1 MTIAKFIFRSLWYFK
16 KKHLTILLGTALSTA
31 ILTGAL
37 ITGDSVNYSLNQI
50 VEKRLGGTDFALMTG
65 DRYVRNE
72 LAEAIE
78 QKLNAVAAA
87 VLSLE
92 GISINPENNKRINKT
107 FVYGIDEDF
116 WKLSK
121 LTVIPLK
128 DDEALIGTKLALK
141 LDLKVGDEFLL
152 RVENVD
158 FIPVNAPF
166 IEEEQPSVAF
176 RLTVK
181 DILDAN
187 QMGRFSLKSNQ
198 TAPDNVFLSRDFL
211 SERMELS
218 GFVNTLLVGDERD
231 QKLTAKFLDENLSQI
246 WKLADA
252 GLILREIE
260 APDEYEVVSKR
271 IFMDDPIVESLST
284 AQNKNEKILTYLVNS
299 LKSKHRSTPYSFVV
313 ATSFEIDGEPLKDD
327 EVAINEW
334 LARDLEIQVGDSLV
348 LDYFTI
354 GPLRSLVEES
364 YSFVVKQ
371 IVKTSSN
378 GLDNSLM
385 PAFPGLADANSC
397 SDWETSIP
405 IDLER
410 IRDKDEEYWNLYKG
424 TPKAYISIDNG
435 IELWKSSFGTF
446 TSIRFAKNGQDK
458 EAFADKLLQTLNP
471 KAINLQFIP
480 VKEEG
485 FLAANNGVSFGEL
498 FLSLSF
504 FVIVAGILLTA
515 LLYSL
520 NSESRKSEI
529 GLLSALGFT
538 KRQVLNIQIF
548 ESLFVAV
555 IGGLVGAFL
564 GILYNYVIMDAIQ
577 SVWSDIVRTNDL
589 EVFVKPETILIGA
602 FIGMFIALM
611 VVLLITRKKL
621 KLPLISLLKGFVD
634 KRTGL
639 GRKFKWVKPLTFSS
653 FGISLILTIYSLN
666 GSIEANSG
674 MLMGAGFM
682 FVVGSIAF
690 VKWMFARSLVHQSQ
704 KMLSVKSLA
713 LKNRALNQGRSIAVI
728 ALLALGSFTI
738 LITGANR
745 KTFYG
750 LDTSNASGT
759 GGYLLWAE
767 STMPIIHDLNEQQG
781 VNSEWQFSQFFNLAG
796 DDASCLN
803 LNLVNQPQ
811 LLGIPS
817 EDFDKRKSFGFAN
830 LSPDV
835 DAEHPWLELAN
846 GKADKVISAFVDQT
860 VLTWG
865 LKKKVGDTLFYLS
878 EAGERLSLIV
888 KGGLK
893 SSIFQGN
900 VLIDEAQF
908 RKYFP
913 SVGGSKIM
921 LIDAESDQQKA
932 LEAYLNN
939 EFTDFGIEVTRA
951 SDRLAEFNSVTN
963 TYLTVFMVLGG
974 LGVLIGTIGLGIV
987 LLRNL
992 LERRHELALL
1002 QSLGFTKNKILKII
1016 FLENFFLLI
1025 AGLLIGSLAA
1035 TIGMLPSLLSKVFEI
1050 PGTFVFL
1057 ILLTVFLSGVLWIY
1071 LPARLSLKR
1080 YLIQSLSGE

>member
-1 MTIAKFIFRSLWYFK
+1 MSIPKLILRSLWYFK
-16 KKHLTILLGTALSTA
+16 KKHLTILLGTAISTA

-37 ITGDSVNYSLNQI
+37 IVGDSVSHSLNQI
-50 VEKRLGGTDFALMTG
+50 VEKRLGGTEFALMTG

-72 LAEAIE
+72 LSQELGGE
-78 QKLNAVAAA
+78 LGVSAAA

-92 GISINPENNKRINKT
+92 GISINPENSKRINKS
-107 FVYGIDEDF
+107 FVYGIDDDF
-116 WKLSK
+116 WNLSE
-121 LTVIPLK
+121 LPPVILK
-128 DDEALIGTKLALK
+128 NDEALIGAKLAQK
-141 LDLKVGDEFLL
+141 LDLKAGDDFLL

-176 RLTVK
+176 RLKVK
-181 DILDAN
+181 AILSPD

-198 TAPDNVFLSRDFL
+198 TAPDNVFLSRTFL
-211 SERMELS
+211 SERMDLN
-218 GFVNTLLVGDERD
+218 GFVNTILLGKSKDKELSI
-231 QKLTAKFLDENLSQI
+231 KSLDHSLSET
-246 WKLADA
+246 WKLEDA
-252 GLILREIE
+252 GLIFRELE
-260 APDEYEVVSKR
+260 ASAEYELVSKR
-271 IFMDDPIVESLST
+271 IFMDDPIVASVSASQSE
-284 AQNKNEKILTYLVNS
+284 NEKILTYLVNS
-299 LKSKHRSTPYSFVV
+299 LKSGLRTTPYSFVT
-313 ATSFEIDGEPLKDD
+313 AASFEINGERLKND
-327 EVAINEW
+327 EIAINEW
-334 LARDLEIQVGDSLV
+334 LAKDLEIKVGDSLV

-354 GPLRSLVEES
+354 GPLRSLVKES
-364 YSFVVKQ
+364 HAFVVKQ
-371 IVKTSSN
+371 IVKTSEN
-378 GLDNSLM
+378 GLNNSLM

-424 TPKAYISIDNG
+424 MPKAYISIEKG
-435 IELWKSSFGTF
+435 IELWKSTFGTY
-446 TSIRFAKNGQDK
+446 TAVRFKKNVESTEEF
-458 EAFADKLLQTLNP
+458 EAQILKSLNP
-471 KAINLQFIP
+471 KDINLQFVA
-480 VKEEG
+480 VKQEG
-485 FLAANNGVSFGEL
+485 YLAANSGVSFGEL

-538 KRQVLNIQIF
+538 KKQVLRIQIF
-548 ESLFVAV
+548 ESLLVAV
-555 IGGLVGAFL
+555 IGGLVGALL
-564 GILYNYVIMDAIQ
+564 GILYNYAIMDAIQ
-577 SVWSDIVRTNDL
+577 SIWSDIVRTNDL
-589 EVFVKPETILIGA
+589 EVFVKPVTILTGA
-602 FIGMFIALM
+602 FSGILIALL
-611 VVLLITRKKL
+611 VVFLVTRKKL
-621 KLPLISLLKGFVD
+621 KLPLVSLLKEFTDNVPALL
-634 KRTGL
+634 KRFRWVKLFTALGL
-639 GRKFKWVKPLTFSS
+639 GSSLLLTV
-653 FGISLILTIYSLN
+653 YALN
-666 GSIEANSG
+666 GSIEANAG
-674 MLMGAGFM
+674 LLMGAGFM
-682 FVVGSIAF
+682 FIVGSMAW
-690 VKWMFARSLVHQSQ
+690 VKWMFAQSFTRLAQ
-704 KMLSVKSLA
+704 QGLSIKSLA
-713 LKNRALNQGRSIAVI
+713 LKNGALNQGRSIAVI

-750 LDTSNASGT
+750 LDASNDSGT

-767 STMPIIHDLNEQQG
+767 STMPVLHNLNELEG
-781 VNSEWQFSQFFNLAG
+781 VESDWQFSQFFNLEG

-811 LLGIPS
+811 LLGINS
-817 EDFDKRKSFGFAN
+817 REFDERKSFGFVKLAAA
-830 LSPDV
+830 V
-835 DAEHPWLELAN
+835 DAEHPWLELVN
-846 GKADKVISAFVDQT
+846 SKTEKIVSAYVDQT

-900 VLIDEAQF
+900 VLIDQAQF

-921 LIDAESDQQKA
+921 LIDAESNQQ
-932 LEAYLNN
+932 EAVETYLNS
-939 EFTDFGIEVTRA
+939 ELTDFGIEVTGA

-963 TYLTVFMVLGG
+963 TYLTVFMILGG

-1025 AGLLIGSLAA
+1025 AGMVIGSLAA
-1035 TIGMLPSLLSKVFEI
+1035 AIGMLPSLLSTAFEI

-1080 YLIQSLSGE
+1080 YLIPSLSGE